1 MAFLMSFY
9 SSTESTQ
16 ENPKTTLYFR
26 VKVRFQGQT
35 NLHLEVMNALALGGL
50 GVTTKKKKKAGNL
63 KAFNMDYMLDTV
75 LEFDVNDRE

>member
-35 NLHLEVMNALALGGL
+35 NLHLEVMNALALGRL
-50 GVTTKKKKKAGNL
+50 GVTTKKKKGWQSKS
-63 KAFNMDYMLDTV
+63 F
-75 LEFDVNDRE
+75 